1 MSHALT
7 ALALLYIDAREGEWV
22 SVSAIAF
29 HLGVSEQRV
38 RDVLDPHVA
47 AGKLHAATQGGKPC
61 YGIHVEGVDPAVSP
75 STSAHERTQ

>member
-29 HLGVSEQRV
+29 HLRPEILWITAGAIALTMTP
-38 RDVLDPHVA
+38 VLA
-47 AGKLHAATQGGKPC
+47 
-61 YGIHVEGVDPAVSP
+61 S
-75 STSAHERTQ
+75 SRTSSA